1 MNKKLLEQLRTY
13 GLFGFTLI
21 AAAMLLYFLLFR
33 GSVIASGIAK
43 VNSVIRPLVYG
54 FVLAYVLTPVM
65 QQIEQ
70 LLLWLTTQMNFRPER
85 RGMSI
90 IRVVSSILST
100 LFLIVT
106 IYTLIAQLLP
116 GLITSIRSL
125 TISFPIYVANI
136 RNWIATH
143 ISDPELDL
151 QSTELL
157 NEFETYVETFFSEK
171 MNPYI
176 DTIMQHLSDSLRDFV
191 VFFSNALVGMI
202 VSVYFMIS
210 GERIIARL
218 RRFLYAVLPIPT
230 ANRIIA
236 NLRTIDEK
244 FGGFLLGKIIDS
256 LIIGI
261 ICYIC
266 CRIMRIPYTSLIAV
280 IIGVTNIIPFFGP
293 FIGAIPTA
301 FLVICVNPLKALY
314 FIILVFLLQQFDG
327 NILGPRILGSSVGV
341 SSFMVLV
348 AILLGNGFLGVFGMI
363 IAVPLAALLTSFVQ
377 SFILRFL
384 DNKNLPDNLEAYH
397 HLDHVD
403 PTSRQIVS
411 TKDPTERQSLYT
423 RLKRRNALYQEYEQ
437 PLTRNPWDLTIETIR
452 EEDSELLEER
462 RAEEE
467 FKKKKKTASVPEHSD
482 QNEQDAS
489 TQ

>member
-13 GLFGFTLI
+13 GLFAFTLI

-33 GSVIASGIAK
+33 GAVIASGIAK
-43 VNSVIRPLVYG
+43 VNSVIAPLVYG
-54 FVLAYVLTPVM
+54 FVLSYVLTPVM

-70 LLLWLTTQMNFRPER
+70 LLLYICTKLSIHPEK
-85 RGMSI
+85 RGMST
-90 IRVVSSILST
+90 IRVVSSILSV
-100 LFLIVT
+100 LVLVIT

-116 GLITSIRSL
+116 GLVTSIRSI
-125 TISFPIYVANI
+125 TISFPIYVSNI
-136 RNWIATH
+136 RNWIAGH
-143 ISDPELDL
+143 ITDPEFDS

-176 DTIMQHLSDSLRDFV
+176 DTIMQHLSDSVRDFV
-191 VFFSNALVGMI
+191 VFFSNTLLGMI
-202 VSVYFMIS
+202 VSVYVMVS
-210 GERIIARL
+210 GERMSSRL

-256 LIIGI
+256 FIIGV

-266 CRIMRIPYTSLIAV
+266 CRFMRIPYTSLVAV

-293 FIGAIPTA
+293 FIGAVPTA
-301 FLVICVNPLKALY
+301 FIVFCVSPLKALY

-348 AILLGNGFLGVFGMI
+348 AILLGNGFLGVVGMI

-377 SFILRFL
+377 SFVLRFL
-384 DNKNLPDNLEAYH
+384 DRKNLPGEIEAYH

-411 TKDPTERQSLYT
+411 EKDPNERQSLYT
-423 RLKRRNALYQEYEQ
+423 RLKRRNALYQAYEQ
-437 PLTRNPWDLTIETIR
+437 PIEQNPWDLTMEAIR
-452 EEDSELLEER
+452 EEDSELLLER
-462 RAEEE
+462 KAEEE
-467 FKKKKKTASVPEHSD
+467 FKKKKKTAKPHEQTESE
-482 QNEQDAS
+482 EQDIS